1 MRIHRIQKQHIPERL
16 SKRKKAGLNGSKHLT
31 VRFARQDW
39 DSKNTDGSSVRRL
52 AQSRRGFNMITIR
65 PAAFKKS
72 EGIYVR
78 SGRLLRDVQIPLYQR
93 ADDLFSNLTKTI
105 IHKSVHCI
113 LGGESQVD
121 TLLRDHY

>member
-1 MRIHRIQKQHIPERL
+1 
-16 SKRKKAGLNGSKHLT
+16 
-31 VRFARQDW
+31 
-39 DSKNTDGSSVRRL
+39 
-52 AQSRRGFNMITIR
+52 MITIR

-78 SGRLLRDVQIPLYQR
+78 SGRLLRDAQIPLYQR
-93 ADDLFSNLTKTI
+93 ADDLFSNVTKTI
-105 IHKSVHCI
+105 IHESAHCI